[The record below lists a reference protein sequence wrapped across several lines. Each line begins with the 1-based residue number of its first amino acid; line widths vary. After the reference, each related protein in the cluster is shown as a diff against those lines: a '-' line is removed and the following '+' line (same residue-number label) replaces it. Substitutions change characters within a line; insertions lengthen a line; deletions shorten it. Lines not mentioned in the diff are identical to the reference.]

1 MKMWLKAF
9 VHNVVVHPLMMF
21 VPCDIAHTM
30 HDRNA
35 NWAFGL
41 NRYDELKLE
50 KNVNNELISDIDYS
64 FEEIEKSIIEK
75 RDEVNYFLNKKSNN
89 LLKSSA
95 MDTIY
100 LAQAEHALDTL
111 LTLKQDISK
120 KYKNNN

>member
-50 KNVNNELISDIDYS
+50 KNGDAKSESDIDI
-64 FEEIEKSIIEK
+64 FLKKLEESISSK
-75 RDEVNYFLNKKSNN
+75 RDAVNYFTNKKSNV
-89 LLKSSA
+89 LLESNGL
-95 MDTIY
+95 DTIF
-100 LAQAEHALDTL
+100 LVQAECALVTL
-111 LTLKQDISK
+111 LELKEDISTK
-120 KYKNNN
+120 RRCS

>member
-35 NWAFGL
+35 NWEFGL

-50 KNVNNELISDIDYS
+50 KNGDAKSESDIDI
-64 FEEIEKSIIEK
+64 FLKKLEESISSK
-75 RDEVNYFLNKKSNN
+75 RDAVNYFTNKKSNV
-89 LLKSSA
+89 LLESNGL
-95 MDTIY
+95 DTIF
-100 LAQAEHALDTL
+100 LVQAECALVTL
-111 LTLKQDISK
+111 LELKEDISTK
-120 KYKNNN
+120 RRCS

>member
-50 KNVNNELISDIDYS
+50 KNGDAKSESDIDT
-64 FEEIEKSIIEK
+64 FLKKLEESISSK
-75 RDEVNYFLNKKSNN
+75 RDAVNYFTNKKSNV
-89 LLKSSA
+89 LLESNGL
-95 MDTIY
+95 DTIF
-100 LAQAEHALDTL
+100 LVQAEYALVTL
-111 LTLKQDISK
+111 LELKEDISTK
-120 KYKNNN
+120 RRCS

>member
-50 KNVNNELISDIDYS
+50 KNGDAKSESDIDI
-64 FEEIEKSIIEK
+64 FLKKLEESISSK
-75 RDEVNYFLNKKSNN
+75 RDEVNYFTNKKSNV
-89 LLKSSA
+89 LLESNGL
-95 MDTIY
+95 DTIF
-100 LAQAEHALDTL
+100 LVQAECALVTL
-111 LTLKQDISK
+111 LELKEDISTK
-120 KYKNNN
+120 RRCS

>member
-50 KNVNNELISDIDYS
+50 KNGDAKSESDIDI
-64 FEEIEKSIIEK
+64 FLKKLEESISSK
-75 RDEVNYFLNKKSNN
+75 RDAVNYFTNKKSNV
-89 LLKSSA
+89 LLESNGL
-95 MDTIY
+95 DTIF
-100 LAQAEHALDTL
+100 LVQAEYALVTL
-111 LTLKQDISK
+111 LELKCALTMVNVS
-120 KYKNNN
+120 Y

>member
-1 MKMWLKAF
+1 MWLKAF

-50 KNVNNELISDIDYS
+50 KNGDAKSESDIDI
-64 FEEIEKSIIEK
+64 FLKKLEESISAK
-75 RDEVNYFLNKKSNN
+75 RDAVNYFTNKKSNV
-89 LLKSSA
+89 LLESNGL
-95 MDTIY
+95 DTIF
-100 LAQAEHALDTL
+100 LVQAEYALVTL
-111 LTLKQDISK
+111 LELKEDISTK
-120 KYKNNN
+120 RRRS